1 MEVLDTK
8 AARDIKKVVSTM
20 AIENMFFSKD
30 FIEKMMKV
38 SDGELS
44 SEDIRQEVL
53 KKYAR

>member
-38 SDGELS
+38 ADGELS